1 MKKEDLMKRIK
12 GAINK
17 LIRKIKDNKK
27 TIAFVGAGVLVGS
40 AGTAFA
46 IAVPAAGSFAF
57 DVYDIAVN
65 RILDGPIGFVAGV
78 GAMAVGAVCA
88 VQQKVFEAVPCI
100 LGGAILLNA
109 DSLVT
114 SLGMIV

>member
-1 MKKEDLMKRIK
+1 MQRIT
-12 GAINK
+12 GAIKK

-27 TIAFVGAGVLVGS
+27 TIAFVGSGVLLGS
-40 AGTAFA
+40 ASTAFA

-78 GAMAVGAVCA
+78 GAMAIGAVCA

-100 LGGAILLNA
+100 LGGAVLLNA

-114 SLGMIV
+114 SLGMVV

>member
-1 MKKEDLMKRIK
+1 MHRFIYLSGRNN
-12 GAINK
+12 AS
-17 LIRKIKDNKK
+17 IRYWKDNKR
-27 TIAFVGAGVLVGS
+27 TIAFVGSAVLLGS

-88 VQQKVFEAVPCI
+88 VQQKVFEAIPCI
-100 LGGAILLNA
+100 LGGAVLLNA

-114 SLGMIV
+114 SLGIVV

>member
-1 MKKEDLMKRIK
+1 MQGITDTMKK
-12 GAINK
+12 
-17 LIRKIKDNKK
+17 LIEKIKDNKK
-27 TIAFVGAGVLVGS
+27 TITLVGCGLVLVS
-40 AGTAFA
+40 ASSAFA

-78 GAMAVGAVCA
+78 AALAIGAVCA
-88 VQQKVFEAVPCI
+88 IQQKVFEAVPCI
-100 LGGAILLNA
+100 LGGAVLLNA